1 MNNKSIVKTFMV
13 FSKKFKKI
21 KRSFTILELLIVI
34 AIIAILSSVVLVN
47 LRFVRNKAKDTA
59 IIDTMRQ
66 LNIQAYF
73 IFERDGNYNKFCC
86 FEELFDCDK
95 DVIRLCKKIALLGGK
110 NPYSETEEFGPGIS
124 VEELSPPMDGLKYVY
139 WGEVILNSGKIF
151 CIDYKLSAVQFNDST
166 PRCHD
171 WTPIHCE

>member
-1 MNNKSIVKTFMV
+1 
-13 FSKKFKKI
+13 
-21 KRSFTILELLIVI
+21 
-34 AIIAILSSVVLVN
+34 
-47 LRFVRNKAKDTA
+47 
-59 IIDTMRQ
+59 
-66 LNIQAYF
+66 
-73 IFERDGNYNKFCC
+73 
-86 FEELFDCDK
+86 
-95 DVIRLCKKIALLGGK
+95 
-110 NPYSETEEFGPGIS
+110 